1 MTFGYIGY
9 IWALMGCGTLFAV
22 FGASAI
28 GLYAWSRRSQAGR
41 AQPTVRVDAL
51 PVPGRTPPPDAA

>member
-22 FGASAI
+22 CVATAM
-28 GLYAWSRRSQAGR
+28 GLYAWSKRSQAIR
-41 AQPTVRVDAL
+41 ALPTVSVEAL
-51 PVPGRTPPPDAA
+51 PVPARTPPHDAA